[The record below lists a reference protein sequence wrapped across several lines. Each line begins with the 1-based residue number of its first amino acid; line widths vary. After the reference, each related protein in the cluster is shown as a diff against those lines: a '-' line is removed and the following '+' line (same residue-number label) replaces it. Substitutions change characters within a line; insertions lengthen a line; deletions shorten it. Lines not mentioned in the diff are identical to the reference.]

1 MVLLLVAF
9 LKHKSSMQAAKNCP
23 HGCEV
28 GFSALQLVFSKSWQ
42 EYSTFHEEWIKNI
55 TPNDNGDWPTT
66 SKQQEQWEKMLNQL
80 SVKREE
86 FIQAKQDWVFNDGPC
101 FSGNCLI
108 RQDIYQSKDPHINI
122 DLMLS
127 WFDQTISQLLEM
139 RPIDSASYS
148 I

>member
-9 LKHKSSMQAAKNCP
+9 LKHKSSMQAANFCP

-28 GFSALQLVFSKSWQ
+28 GFNALQLLFRKSWQ

-66 SKQQEQWEKMLNQL
+66 SKQQEQWEKMLNQM

-86 FIQAKQDWVFNDGPC
+86 FIQAKQDWVLNDGPC
-101 FSGNCLI
+101 F
-108 RQDIYQSKDPHINI
+108 
-122 DLMLS
+122 
-127 WFDQTISQLLEM
+127 
-139 RPIDSASYS
+139 
-148 I
+148 